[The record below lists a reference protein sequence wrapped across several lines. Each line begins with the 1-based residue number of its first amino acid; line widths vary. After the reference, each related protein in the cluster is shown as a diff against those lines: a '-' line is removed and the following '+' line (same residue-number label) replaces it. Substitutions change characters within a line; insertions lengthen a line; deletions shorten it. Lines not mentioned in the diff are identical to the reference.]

1 MNAVVS
7 NTQRKYRASRPD
19 GVSLPKKGNHFS
31 TNTGDKLARD
41 TKASFPQVDPKTGD
55 VRPYKVAPYVVIDGI
70 FFDDLSVK
78 RSPARKTAKPKQPK
92 AKTTKRRRQDPGP
105 GTRPSLKNIRKG

>member
-7 NTQRKYRASRPD
+7 NNARKFRTSRPD
-19 GVSLPKKGNHFS
+19 GVSLPKKGNHFQ
-31 TNTGDKLARD
+31 TNTGDRLFRD
-41 TKASFPQVDPKTGD
+41 TKASFPQIDPRTD
-55 VRPYKVAPYVVIDGI
+55 EVRPYKVAPYVVIDGI

-78 RSPARKTAKPKQPK
+78 RPPARKAAKPKV

-105 GTRPSLKNIRKG
+105 GTRPSLKSIRKG

>member
-7 NTQRKYRASRPD
+7 NNARKFRASRPD
-19 GVSLPKKGNHFS
+19 GVSLPKKGNHFQ
-31 TNTGDKLARD
+31 TNTGDRLVKD

-55 VRPYKVAPYVVIDGI
+55 VRPYKVAPYVVINGI
-70 FFDDLSVK
+70 FFDDLAK
-78 RSPARKTAKPKQPK
+78 RPAAKRTAKPKAPK
-92 AKTTKRRRQDPGP
+92 ATKRRRQDPGP

>member
-7 NTQRKYRASRPD
+7 NTARKFRASRPD
-19 GVSLPKKGNHFS
+19 GISMPSKGNHFS
-31 TNTGDKLARD
+31 TNTGDKLAKD
-41 TKASFPQVDPKTGD
+41 TKASFPTVSPTTGE
-55 VRPYKVAPYVVIDGI
+55 VRPYKVAPYVVINGI

-78 RSPARKTAKPKQPK
+78 RAPARKTAKPKV